1 MGESLA
7 SAGVRSVLEGGRG
20 VGDDGELLDLTF
32 GYLQYDPFV
41 LPCSDGG
48 TGVGVFRA
56 GGVGRALEALGLGGR
71 GWCGL

>member
-7 SAGVRSVLEGGRG
+7 SAGVRGVLEGGRG

-32 GYLQYDPFV
+32 GYLQHNPFV

-48 TGVGVFRA
+48 TGVSVLGIS
-56 GGVGRALEALGLGGR
+56 GVG
-71 GWCGL
+71 